1 MGQSTDKP
9 KTKGKAQGM
18 PRWSILGG
26 IAVAAFLT
34 VIYISNVIETDKLL
48 NEIRK
53 LKKDYQTVMN
63 YNEMLRSR
71 VNDLESP
78 SRITEIA
85 RKELGMIK
93 STKTPELLP

>member
-1 MGQSTDKP
+1 MGKDTDKLSS
-9 KTKGKAQGM
+9 KGKSEGM

-26 IAVAAFLT
+26 IAFAAFL
-34 VIYISNVIETDKLL
+34 VVFYISNVIETDKLL

-63 YNEMLRSR
+63 YNEMLRSQ

-78 SRITEIA
+78 SRITGIA
-85 RKELGMIK
+85 RKKLGMIK
-93 STKTPELLP
+93 SAKTPELLP